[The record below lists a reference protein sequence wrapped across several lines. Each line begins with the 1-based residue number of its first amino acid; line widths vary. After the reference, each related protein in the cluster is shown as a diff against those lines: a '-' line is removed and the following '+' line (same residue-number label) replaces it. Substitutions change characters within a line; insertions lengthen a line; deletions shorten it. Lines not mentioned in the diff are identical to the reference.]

1 MIIAMAGHVDHGKTS
16 LIRALTGID
25 TDRLPDEKARGM
37 TIDLGFAHAVMPDGS
52 TVGFVDVPGH
62 ERFLANMLAGV
73 LAVDTALLVVAAD
86 DGPMPQTHE
95 HLAILRLTGVPSL
108 TAVLTKIDRVDPAQ
122 VQAATEAVRQVLAR
136 AGYADAAIVPV
147 SSHTGIGIE
156 DLRARI
162 AAQGAAQRATQGAAP
177 WAATVVPPVEGRFR
191 MAIDRAF
198 TVAGAGLVLTG
209 TIIAGRVAVGDRL
222 LISPSRLAAR
232 VRGVQVHHQTVDQAQ
247 AGDRSAMAI
256 AGAGIEKA
264 KLRRGDWLVDPGLHA
279 PTQRLDVLLR
289 TTEERGLR
297 HARRMHAHL
306 GAAAVGAKI
315 LVLGGQDMPP
325 DQEGF
330 VNLTLDRPIAAL
342 FGDRIILRDDST
354 GRVVGGGRVIDPF
367 PPSRRVRRERRLATL
382 QALVRPSPAD
392 ALAALLDAEGWIA
405 PADFARS
412 RNLDLDQVIALSA
425 GLRATRIGRSAQ
437 PILVTEAARETIAQ
451 TLLAF
456 LADWHARHPDR
467 LGPGKPALLTAAPSC
482 PAEVCEA
489 VLRSLLDQTR
499 IRQQDA
505 AFHLP
510 DHAPQLAE
518 NDQRLWDQ
526 LAPILDEA
534 GLRSCRIRELATAL
548 GLTPDETE
556 ALLIRLERF
565 GRLLRVARNR
575 FFLPDVVGRL
585 GAIAADLAR
594 ESEAAAF
601 TAAEFNQRA
610 GIGRNLTIEVLE
622 FLDGLGVTQ
631 RVGELR
637 HIVRSV
643 GDVVG

>member
-95 HLAILRLTGVPSL
+95 HLAILRLTGVPSV
-108 TAVLTKIDRVDPAQ
+108 TAVLTKIDRVDPARI
-122 VQAATEAVRQVLAR
+122 QAATEAVSQVLAR

-147 SSHTGIGIE
+147 SSYTGTGIE

-162 AAQGAAQRATQGAAP
+162 AAQGTARVAP
-177 WAATVVPPVEGRFR
+177 PLDGRFR

-209 TIIAGRVAVGDRL
+209 TIVAGRVAVGDRL

-232 VRGVQVHHQTVDQAQ
+232 VRGIQVHHQTVDQAQ
-247 AGDRSAMAI
+247 AGDRCAMAI
-256 AGAGIEKA
+256 AGAGVEKA

-306 GAAAVGAKI
+306 GAVAIGAKV
-315 LVLGGQDMPP
+315 LVLGGEDMPP

-330 VNLTLDRPIAAL
+330 VNLTLDRPTAAL
-342 FGDRIILRDDST
+342 FGDRIILRDDSS

-367 PPSRRVRRERRLATL
+367 PPSRRVRRERRMATL

-392 ALAALLDAEGWIA
+392 ALAALLAAEGWIA
-405 PADFARS
+405 PADFALS
-412 RNLDLDQVIALSA
+412 RNLDLDRVVALSA
-425 GLRATRIGRSAQ
+425 GLHATRIGRTTQ
-437 PILVTEAARETIAQ
+437 PILVTEAAREAIAQ
-451 TLLAF
+451 TLLTF
-456 LADWHARHPDR
+456 LSDWHARHPDR
-467 LGPGKPALLTAAPSC
+467 LGPGKPALLAAAPSC
-482 PAEVCEA
+482 PAEVSEA
-489 VLRSLLDQTR
+489 VLRSLLDQAR

-505 AFHLP
+505 VFHRP

-518 NDQRLWDQ
+518 TDQRLWNQ

-534 GLRSCRIRELATAL
+534 GLRSCRVRELATAL
-548 GLTPDETE
+548 SQAPDDTE

-594 ESEAAAF
+594 ENEAAAF
-601 TAAEFNQRA
+601 TAAEFNQRS

-637 HIVRSV
+637 HVVRPV
-643 GDVVG
+643 GDVVGDV

>member
-95 HLAILRLTGVPSL
+95 HLAILRLTGVPSV
-108 TAVLTKIDRVDPAQ
+108 TAVLTKIDRVEPAR
-122 VQAATEAVRQVLAR
+122 VQAATEAVSQVLAR
-136 AGYADAAIVPV
+136 AGYADATIVPV
-147 SSHTGIGIE
+147 SSYTGTGIE

-162 AAQGAAQRATQGAAP
+162 AAQGTARVAP
-177 WAATVVPPVEGRFR
+177 PLDGRFR

-209 TIIAGRVAVGDRL
+209 TIVAGRVSVGDRL

-232 VRGVQVHHQTVDQAQ
+232 VRGIQVHHQTADQAQ
-247 AGDRSAMAI
+247 AGDRCAMAI
-256 AGAGIEKA
+256 AGAGVEKA
-264 KLRRGDWLVDPGLHA
+264 RLRRGDWLVDPGLHA

-306 GAAAVGAKI
+306 GAVAIGAKV
-315 LVLGGQDMPP
+315 LVLGGEDMPP

-330 VNLTLDRPIAAL
+330 VNLTLDRPTAAL
-342 FGDRIILRDDST
+342 FGDRIILRDDSS

-367 PPSRRVRRERRLATL
+367 PPSRRVRRERRMATL

-392 ALAALLDAEGWIA
+392 ALAALLAAEGWIA
-405 PADFARS
+405 PADFALS
-412 RNLDLDQVIALSA
+412 RNLDLDRVVALSA
-425 GLRATRIGRSAQ
+425 GLHATRIGRTTQ
-437 PILVTEAARETIAQ
+437 PILVTEAAREAIAQ
-451 TLLAF
+451 TLLTF
-456 LADWHARHPDR
+456 LSDWHARHPDR
-467 LGPGKPALLTAAPSC
+467 LGPGKPALLAAAPSC
-482 PAEVCEA
+482 PAEVSEA
-489 VLRSLLDQTR
+489 VLRSLLDQGR

-505 AFHLP
+505 VFHLP

-518 NDQRLWDQ
+518 DDQRLWNQ

-534 GLRSCRIRELATAL
+534 GLRSCRVRELATVL
-548 GLTPDETE
+548 SQTPDDTE

-585 GAIAADLAR
+585 GAIAADLAH
-594 ESEAAAF
+594 ENEAAAF
-601 TAAEFNQRA
+601 TAAEFNQRS

-637 HIVRSV
+637 HVVRPV
-643 GDVVG
+643 GDVVGDVVG